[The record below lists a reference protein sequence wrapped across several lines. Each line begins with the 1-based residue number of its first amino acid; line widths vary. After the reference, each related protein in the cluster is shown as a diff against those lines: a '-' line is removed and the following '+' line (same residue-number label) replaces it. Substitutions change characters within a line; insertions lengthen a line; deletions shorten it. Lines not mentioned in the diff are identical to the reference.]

1 MAENNNRKNKKIGII
16 NHWQVN
22 NYGALL
28 LAYALEKTVLKL
40 GYDVET
46 ISYLP
51 DEVKYPW
58 KTSIIKKIGFRT
70 YIMRLIYFM
79 IFIIPRHFSF
89 SNFRDRMVTST
100 SVYND
105 KTICKLKDKYDK
117 IIIGGDQLWN
127 CKINYYNENNFLP
140 FIKEKEK
147 KVVYAASIAQDKM
160 REDLVDTFRELA
172 SDFYYITTREKRAKE
187 IIKEITGINADRVVD
202 PAFLLSSTEWENLA
216 AKDGKVPDNFIFV
229 YQVQSDTELI
239 EFAQKL
245 AKDKNCYI
253 VYCPFP
259 LKKQIKCKRKPY
271 ISPEKWLYY
280 IKNSRYVVTD
290 AFHGTVFSI
299 IFNKPFFSQ
308 ISSYGKDTG
317 SRITNLLE
325 VFSLEN
331 RLLVD
336 GKCDY
341 INENIDYCRI
351 NKLIVQERNMSLE
364 HLSSMLQ

>member
-1 MAENNNRKNKKIGII
+1 MAENINRKIKKIGII

-28 LAYALEKTVLKL
+28 LAYALEKTVIKL

-58 KTSIIKKIGFRT
+58 KTSIIKKIGVRT
-70 YIMRLIYFM
+70 YLMRLFYFM
-79 IFIIPRHFSF
+79 IFIIPRNFSF
-89 SNFRDRMVTST
+89 SNFRSKMVS
-100 SVYND
+100 SNLVYND
-105 KTICKLKDKYDK
+105 KTISEIKDKYDK

-140 FIKEKEK
+140 FVKNREK

-160 REDLVDTFRELA
+160 REDLADTFKELA
-172 SDFYYITTREKRAKE
+172 SDFYYITTREKRATE
-187 IIKEITGINADRVVD
+187 IIKEIIGINADRVAD
-202 PAFLLSSTEWENLA
+202 PAFLLSAAEWQSLSDNY
-216 AKDGKVPDNFIFV
+216 DSITGNFIFV
-229 YQVQSDTELI
+229 YQVQSDKELI
-239 EFAQKL
+239 NFAEKL

-253 VYCPFP
+253 IYCPFP
-259 LKKQIKCKRKPY
+259 LKKQIKCKRRPY
-271 ISPEKWLYY
+271 ISPEKWLFY
-280 IKNSRYVVTD
+280 IKNSKYVVTD

-299 IFNKPFFSQ
+299 IFNRPFFSQ
-308 ISSYGKDTG
+308 ISSYGKDTS

-341 INENIDYCRI
+341 IDENIDFGRV

-364 HLSSMLQ
+364 HLINMLK